1 MWKAY
6 HIDKKLV
13 EVLCVLWFEERQV
26 LSLGLNVSRL
36 SLPVPDPGS
45 VRLHVEALGSLAH
58 HGGGGGGHPA
68 ARGDDGDVSGRGL
81 KDLVTR
87 REHRVQLLVRQRTVP
102 VVDLLLPSVQETT
115 KSSLIERDF
124 YDRFKVPK
132 FDNWI
137 MTSLL

>member
-1 MWKAY
+1 MSKAY

-13 EVLCVLWFEERQV
+13 KVLCVLWFEERQV

-36 SLPVPDPGS
+36 SFPVPDSGC

-58 HGGGGGGHPA
+58 HGGGGGGHPT

-102 VVDLLLPSVQETT
+102 VVDLLLPSARNNKE
-115 KSSLIERDF
+115 LI
-124 YDRFKVPK
+124 
-132 FDNWI
+132 I
-137 MTSLL
+137 